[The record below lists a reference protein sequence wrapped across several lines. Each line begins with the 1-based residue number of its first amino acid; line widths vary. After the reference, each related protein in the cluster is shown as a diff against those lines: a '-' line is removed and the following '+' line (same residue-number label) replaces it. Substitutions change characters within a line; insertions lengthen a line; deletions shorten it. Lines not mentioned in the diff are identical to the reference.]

1 MLTVGLLVPV
11 PDMKTAR
18 SSELAN
24 GSMVAPTVRF
34 FHTVYYY
41 LQIPTSMFA
50 KRLGSQTRMFDGKTS
65 GQLVSRSEPLA
76 VISRSVE
83 MPTATSGPDPKS
95 SRASQ
100 RSAPL
105 SLATHVPFSHFSQV
119 QRELRSQYNTGNAI
133 PTPLLRRRATAAAHC
148 DLGLPAGADRQREFE
163 ATYIEVAE
171 PPMSVDWDTVRS
183 ELIRR

>member
-1 MLTVGLLVPV
+1 
-11 PDMKTAR
+11 
-18 SSELAN
+18 
-24 GSMVAPTVRF
+24 
-34 FHTVYYY
+34 
-41 LQIPTSMFA
+41 MFA

-83 MPTATSGPDPKS
+83 MSTATSGPDPKTSRAS
-95 SRASQ
+95 SATASQ

-105 SLATHVPFSHFSQV
+105 SLATHVPFSHFLQV

-133 PTPLLRRRATAAAHC
+133 PTPLLRRRATAAAYC
-148 DLGLPAGADRQREFE
+148 DLGLPAGADRQRE